1 MQNYL
6 IPSLLIGLASGLGG
20 CSHYHYD
27 YAPIDP
33 PEQNQWFTIRG
44 KLPPNVTGTLVP
56 SFF

>member
-6 IPSLLIGLASGLGG
+6 IPSLLIGLTSGLGG
-20 CSHYHYD
+20 CSRYHYD

-56 SFF
+56 